1 MARRSREVYQF
12 KVTLRGI
19 RPPVWRRIQ
28 VPENYSFWDLH
39 VAIQDALGWLDCH
52 LHAFYIANPVT
63 GQREEIGIPDEEWA
77 GDKILPGWK
86 KKIAHY
92 FTPENKKARYVY
104 DFGDDWEHDVVL
116 EKILPRNEN
125 IFYPCCIAGRRSAPP
140 EDCGGLWGYENLLQ
154 GLENPDHE
162 EHEEI
167 IEWVGK
173 DFDPDDFNKEAIV
186 FSDPQTRLES
196 AFSGNAREEE
206 HSGEEKETEDG
217 EFFLEP
223 WVELW
228 DKVRRRDVSD
238 LSPGEEKIARIMQD
252 HESIFSETLDK
263 VKQGG
268 ADEEEDIGLL
278 FHVLIH
284 MTVEDQLERGKPLE
298 IRSFY
303 EAMKEQGCSHHD
315 TVHLAGSLWASLF
328 LESTYEKKRFPSQKY
343 RNRLKKFKD
352 MKPREIWDL
361 LKKEQFQEIK

>member
-1 MARRSREVYQF
+1 
-12 KVTLRGI
+12 
-19 RPPVWRRIQ
+19 
-28 VPENYSFWDLH
+28 
-39 VAIQDALGWLDCH
+39 
-52 LHAFYIANPVT
+52 
-63 GQREEIGIPDEEWA
+63 
-77 GDKILPGWK
+77 
-86 KKIAHY
+86 
-92 FTPENKKARYVY
+92 
-104 DFGDDWEHDVVL
+104 
-116 EKILPRNEN
+116 
-125 IFYPCCIAGRRSAPP
+125 
-140 EDCGGLWGYENLLQ
+140 
-154 GLENPDHE
+154 
-162 EHEEI
+162 
-167 IEWVGK
+167 
-173 DFDPDDFNKEAIV
+173 
-186 FSDPQTRLES
+186 
-196 AFSGNAREEE
+196 
-206 HSGEEKETEDG
+206 
-217 EFFLEP
+217 
-223 WVELW
+223 
-228 DKVRRRDVSD
+228 
-238 LSPGEEKIARIMQD
+238 MQD